1 VIDHLHEKYDI
12 DEGASFP
19 NVERQYRKL
28 LRLTI
33 GVPKTDQMQGTYWF
47 TDESLAK
54 LLKYR
59 PSVREMKLILEPI
72 RYLSKT
78 KTETLDLG
86 NSIER
91 YKYRS
96 TLQRKLIEYFLVK
109 HSLKNCVYISNKDT
123 T

>member
-1 VIDHLHEKYDI
+1 MIDHLHEKHDI

-47 TDESLAK
+47 TDKSLAK

-59 PSVREMKLILEPI
+59 PSVREMELILEPI

-91 YKYRS
+91 YRYRS

>member
-1 VIDHLHEKYDI
+1 MIDHLHEKYDI

-33 GVPKTDQMQGTYWF
+33 GVLKTDQMQGTYWF
-47 TDESLAK
+47 TDKSLAK

-59 PSVREMKLILEPI
+59 PSVREMELILEPI

-91 YKYRS
+91 YRYRS

>member
-1 VIDHLHEKYDI
+1 MIDHLHEKYDI

-33 GVPKTDQMQGTYWF
+33 GVPKTDQMQVTYWF

-91 YKYRS
+91 YRYRS

>member
-1 VIDHLHEKYDI
+1 MIDHLHEKYDI

>member
-19 NVERQYRKL
+19 NVERRYRKL

-91 YKYRS
+91 YRYRS

-123 T
+123 A

>member
-91 YKYRS
+91 YRYRS

>member
-1 VIDHLHEKYDI
+1 MIDHLHEKYDI

-72 RYLSKT
+72 HYLSKT

>member
-1 VIDHLHEKYDI
+1 MIDHLHEKYDI

-91 YKYRS
+91 YRYRS